1 MESIKDKTPHKD
13 DDEEEEDDE
22 EEVVVMAAM
31 TGAGADQDQ
40 EKKKRKG
47 GAAVS
52 QPSCQAERCKADL
65 SEAKRYHRRHK
76 VCESHSK
83 SPVVIVSGLRQ
94 RFCQQ
99 CSRFHELAEFDDT
112 KRSCRRRLAGHN
124 ERRRKAQAHP
134 PVAGWCLICGGVSDL
149 C

>member
-99 CSRFHELAEFDDT
+99 CSRFLPQIT
-112 KRSCRRRLAGHN
+112 
-124 ERRRKAQAHP
+124 
-134 PVAGWCLICGGVSDL
+134 
-149 C
+149 